1 LLKGWAIEYSRYTTN
16 INHIETPI
24 GQRWIVKLKEVSPQI
39 GFFNSEFDKFCII
52 KGECLAKG
60 AENEKALGRTSEIS
74 CVSNG

>member
-1 LLKGWAIEYSRYTTN
+1 M
-16 INHIETPI
+16 
-24 GQRWIVKLKEVSPQI
+24 KLKEVSPQI
-39 GFFNSEFDKFCII
+39 GFFNSESDKFCII